1 MHRAWDIVELVENI
15 CAHLAP
21 ADLVRLK
28 TDTAKD
34 LALLSRTSTIF
45 LDPALDVL
53 WRSQDSLIHLLRCM
67 PDDLLE
73 IPVVPPDPE
82 RRYSHGRSPPAPPIR
97 LRRPIL
103 PTDWERPLFYMR
115 RVKFFSMGRPTRYS
129 DVLDAFGP
137 CLPTPYIFPNLEKLW
152 WNEPPFTHLSFFL
165 TLRLTNI
172 HLSSVNTELSVI
184 SNYVL
189 QCPGLKTVH
198 LSLKAGGVYNPAA
211 RSIWPFSSIVRGLMH
226 IEDLHV
232 PEVNSTAM
240 EHLAQLPRLKSLG
253 FSYQGALEEPQP
265 FEQSVRFPALF
276 RLSVPLVATA
286 AWDFYSTLAAHC
298 SHTSLLQILNGG
310 QTQLPGEPTPEQIVA
325 NSVGGD
331 ILQPLFSFPNLHK
344 VQLRH
349 PVGFDLDDAT
359 ILVMARSWPRI
370 TSLSLVASTTSH
382 MPSRVTL
389 EGLYAFAQHCPRL
402 YELTIT
408 FDATLAPRTL
418 PSDET
423 RTNQLC
429 LKCLNLGYSPVGDP
443 GPVAEFLFS
452 IFPHLWAIRSEDKN
466 TAVGAWLPVRTMF
479 KELQSRLPNKLLLL
493 YRRVQHSPA
502 ARARIHDAPNSAL
515 THHPRQRRARL
526 KYPCSSP
533 AVHVVTR
540 PQLAVCR
547 PLPAHASLCSDS
559 EESDPPLR
567 VAPTLADG
575 MRSRKRRAPGAVHS
589 PPNETAGAAEAARG
603 RPTTRSTAVSL
614 EPAKK
619 LRLIATGK
627 TGKGRWETVESE

>member
-28 TDTAKD
+28 TDTARD

-82 RRYSHGRSPPAPPIR
+82 RRYSHGRCPPAPPIR

-232 PEVNSTAM
+232 PEVDSTAM

-276 RLSVPLVATA
+276 RLSVPLVAVATTLLRFFWQTPLETLIIHNTERNPMTKTA

-359 ILVMARSWPRI
+359 ILDMARSWPRI

-479 KELQSRLPNKLLLL
+479 KGLQSRLPNK
-493 YRRVQHSPA
+493 RARVYTTHPIARSPTIRVSVEQDSNIA
-502 ARARIHDAPNSAL
+502 ARL
-515 THHPRQRRARL
+515 
-526 KYPCSSP
+526 
-533 AVHVVTR
+533 
-540 PQLAVCR
+540 
-547 PLPAHASLCSDS
+547 LPY
-559 EESDPPLR
+559 
-567 VAPTLADG
+567 TL
-575 MRSRKRRAPGAVHS
+575 
-589 PPNETAGAAEAARG
+589 
-603 RPTTRSTAVSL
+603 
-614 EPAKK
+614 
-619 LRLIATGK
+619 
-627 TGKGRWETVESE
+627 